1 MGYSIQR
8 VKAGHPMPWKWEL
21 YSGNTKPGETIETV
35 KIMVQKSIL
44 ASDPEIFIQAL
55 YPW

>member
-1 MGYSIQR
+1 
-8 VKAGHPMPWKWEL
+8 MPWKWEL